1 MQNLSQLLPEL
12 STSKQ
17 RSDFT
22 EALKYRWSLKAR
34 KSQLLPPGD
43 WTYWAII
50 SGRGFGKTRC
60 GCETVRIW
68 KDNNPIILLAG
79 ATAGDLRD
87 IMIEGESLDIMTPI
101 PTPHGWTTME
111 YLKVGDK
118 VFDETGAPCSVI
130 WVSKIAD
137 NRPCYEVGFS
147 DGETIIADAKH
158 KWFTWSGRARRA
170 VRISKHPE
178 DVPSVV
184 TTEEIAKNLFDY
196 GQMNHAIPLPG
207 ALQYPEKILLIHPYV
222 LGAWMGDGRVRGG
235 DFTSADQEI
244 IETITSFGYK
254 VTKHHYKYAYRICG
268 IDPDLKTL
276 KVIGNKHI
284 PDEYLFGSIEQRLW
298 LLRGI
303 MDTDGYISPRG
314 QCAFDNNNL
323 VLMENVREL
332 IRGLG
337 MTVTLKRTAKIHA
350 SFPGAKPMYRL
361 TFQPTINV
369 FQLSRKTKRIK
380 KLSSKASWRMI
391 RSAIPCDSVPVKCI
405 SVDSKSSL
413 FLVGKGC
420 EPTHNS
426 GIMAISP
433 PWDMPRYES
442 SKSRLT
448 WKNGAIAFLRSA
460 DEPERFRGLQFYKTW
475 VDELAAWRYPEAWDQ
490 IQMGLRLGKNPQA
503 LITTTPRPIKILKDI
518 LSDPNTVI
526 TRGSSYENKANL
538 SKAFFDSIIKK
549 YEGTRL
555 GRQEIDAEMLEDVQG
570 ALWKRELIDLHRVQE
585 MPELV
590 KCVIPIDP
598 AVSSKKTSD
607 ESGIIPMGMGANG
620 HIYVFDDLSGIYA
633 PKNLMTKAITAY
645 EKYRADKIVA
655 EVNNGGEFIKDLLRL
670 IGGDIPYAEVWAS
683 RGKVTRAQ
691 PVLMLYEQGRVH
703 HVGSLPA
710 LEDEMCTWDEKAGD
724 PSPNRIDSLVWG
736 ATYLTSGTE
745 ESEFLSA

>member
-1 MQNLSQLLPEL
+1 MPNLLQSLPEL
-12 STSKQ
+12 STPKQ
-17 RSDFT
+17 RSDFA
-22 EALKYRWSLKAR
+22 EVLKYRWTLKAR
-34 KSQLLPPGD
+34 ESQRLPPGD
-43 WTYWAII
+43 WTYWAIV
-50 SGRGFGKTRC
+50 SGRGFGKTRT
-60 GCETVRIW
+60 GCETTRIW

-87 IMIEGESLDIMTPI
+87 IMIEGES
-101 PTPHGWTTME
+101 
-111 YLKVGDK
+111 
-118 VFDETGAPCSVI
+118 
-130 WVSKIAD
+130 
-137 NRPCYEVGFS
+137 
-147 DGETIIADAKH
+147 
-158 KWFTWSGRARRA
+158 
-170 VRISKHPE
+170 
-178 DVPSVV
+178 
-184 TTEEIAKNLFDY
+184 
-196 GQMNHAIPLPG
+196 
-207 ALQYPEKILLIHPYV
+207 
-222 LGAWMGDGRVRGG
+222 
-235 DFTSADQEI
+235 
-244 IETITSFGYK
+244 
-254 VTKHHYKYAYRICG
+254 
-268 IDPDLKTL
+268 
-276 KVIGNKHI
+276 
-284 PDEYLFGSIEQRLW
+284 
-298 LLRGI
+298 
-303 MDTDGYISPRG
+303 
-314 QCAFDNNNL
+314 
-323 VLMENVREL
+323 
-332 IRGLG
+332 
-337 MTVTLKRTAKIHA
+337 
-350 SFPGAKPMYRL
+350 
-361 TFQPTINV
+361 
-369 FQLSRKTKRIK
+369 
-380 KLSSKASWRMI
+380 
-391 RSAIPCDSVPVKCI
+391 
-405 SVDSKSSL
+405 
-413 FLVGKGC
+413 
-420 EPTHNS
+420 

-433 PWDMPRYES
+433 PWDRPRYES

-448 WKNGAIAFLRSA
+448 WKNGAMAFLRSA

-570 ALWKRELIDLHRVQE
+570 ALWKRELIDQYRVQE
-585 MPELV
+585 CPELI

-645 EKYRADKIVA
+645 EKYKADYIVA

-710 LEDEMCTWDEKAGD
+710 LEDEQCSWDEKAGD

-736 ATYLTSGTE
+736 ATYLTAGTE
-745 ESEFLSA
+745 ESEFISA